1 MSYCK
6 SIIEQGRDQIS
17 SLQLSA
23 IICYAIDFCPFASII
38 LIQDLTDPMS
48 YVSTY
53 SQWKMSLTWNK
64 HYNFLI
70 KRVSLTILPLKV
82 VNSNMKYNGM
92 GYLPCNGYV
101 PCQVILVISVILMV
115 MVLKDKVC
123 LKWIQISSN
132 ELISA
137 GTSFKEAQGRENG
150 QCDALSWLQGGVLS
164 NLTYMNAIF
173 PIFDVAANIAHSDFY
188 FSILSITIW
197 LWHQQKG
204 QKVTLFVI

>member
-1 MSYCK
+1 MKFGRKLLFNFQVACARGISKLSPKTWRKYCK

-38 LIQDLTDPMS
+38 LIQDLTDPMP

-70 KRVSLTILPLKV
+70 KRISLTILPLKV

-115 MVLKDKVC
+115 VMLMTVLKD
-123 LKWIQISSN
+123 
-132 ELISA
+132 
-137 GTSFKEAQGRENG
+137 
-150 QCDALSWLQGGVLS
+150 LQYAK
-164 NLTYMNAIF
+164 N
-173 PIFDVAANIAHSDFY
+173 
-188 FSILSITIW
+188 
-197 LWHQQKG
+197 
-204 QKVTLFVI
+204 

>member
-1 MSYCK
+1 
-6 SIIEQGRDQIS
+6 
-17 SLQLSA
+17 
-23 IICYAIDFCPFASII
+23 
-38 LIQDLTDPMS
+38 MS

-115 MVLKDKVC
+115 VMLMTELKDKVC

-188 FSILSITIW
+188 LSILSITIW

-204 QKVTLFVI
+204 QKVTLFGI

>member
-1 MSYCK
+1 
-6 SIIEQGRDQIS
+6 
-17 SLQLSA
+17 
-23 IICYAIDFCPFASII
+23 
-38 LIQDLTDPMS
+38 MS

-70 KRVSLTILPLKV
+70 KRVSFTILPWRWWTPTWSTMGWDIFLVTDMCLVRWSLLFLWYWWWWCWWQCWRIYSMQKI
-82 VNSNMKYNGM
+82 NQMK
-92 GYLPCNGYV
+92 
-101 PCQVILVISVILMV
+101 
-115 MVLKDKVC
+115 
-123 LKWIQISSN
+123 SN
-132 ELISA
+132 EFISA
-137 GTSFKEAQGRENG
+137 WTSFKEAQGRENG